1 MAAKAT
7 SGVVV
12 TGGASGIG
20 RACALALAEQGRPVA
35 IWDLDD
41 TRAKAV
47 ADEIA
52 ASTGTVTYG
61 RGIDVTKTA
70 DFAAAVDATR
80 DAIGTIGGLV
90 HAAGTVRAQSIG
102 QLDEAG
108 WDFVLNV
115 NLRAFPLLVQAL
127 HPDLKATPGAAVV
140 GIASIEAW
148 VGNEAIPAY
157 CASKAGMLG
166 AVRSM
171 SHRLA
176 PDDIRVNAICPGFIE
191 TPMLA
196 PSIAVPGV
204 REEFSSASPMG
215 RIGQPSEIGEPAA
228 FLLSLAAS
236 FITGQS
242 WIVDGGV
249 LAIV

>member
-1 MAAKAT
+1 MATSST

-20 RACALALAEQGRPVA
+20 RACAQAVAEQGRSVA
-35 IWDLDD
+35 IWDLDP
-41 TRAKAV
+41 AKAE
-47 ADEIA
+47 ATAAEIA
-52 ASTGTVTYG
+52 SETGVATFG
-61 RGIDVTKTA
+61 RGIDVTRTA
-70 DFAAAVDATR
+70 DFDAAIDATR
-80 DAIGTIGGLV
+80 EAIGEIGGLV

-127 HPDLKATPGAAVV
+127 HADLKASPGASVV

-196 PSIAVPGV
+196 PSLAAPGV
-204 REEFSSASPMG
+204 REEFSAASPMG
-215 RIGQPSEIGEPAA
+215 RIGRPSEIGEPAA
-228 FLLSLAAS
+228 FLLGNAAS

-242 WIVDGGV
+242 LIVDGGV

>member
-1 MAAKAT
+1 MSAKST

-20 RACALALAEQGRPVA
+20 RACAQAIAEQGRSVA
-35 IWDLDD
+35 IWDLDP
-41 TRAKAV
+41 AKAE
-47 ADEIA
+47 ATAAEIA
-52 ASTGTVTYG
+52 AETGVAAFG

-70 DFAAAVDATR
+70 DFDAAIDATR
-80 DAIGTIGGLV
+80 EVIGEIGGLV

-102 QLDEAG
+102 KLDEAG

-127 HPDLKATPGAAVV
+127 HADLKASAGASVV

-166 AVRSM
+166 AVRSL

-196 PSIAVPGV
+196 PSLAAPGV
-204 REEFSSASPMG
+204 REQFSAEAPMG
-215 RIGQPSEIGEPAA
+215 RIGRPSEIGEPAA
-228 FLLSLAAS
+228 FLLSNAAS

-242 WIVDGGV
+242 LIVDGGV